1 MPPAARPPAGKFHGS
16 GEGVLVC
23 IMKAFMDKQP
33 LTGKGKTQKWEEV
46 VKALL
51 IEHNMK
57 LSTAGAIEYGEPNHD
72 WELDDD
78 EGGPPH
84 EGDKT
89 DDEVKF
95 VKASRPAAAG
105 SATAEAPAAEE
116 KTAKKRKSAGAGAEK
131 KAPPPPMQASLAAY
145 LDSRRRWPRT
155 STADRRRRARSC
167 RCSWTSR
174 RPS

>member
-57 LSTAGAIEYGEPNHD
+57 LSTAGAIEYVPTTTGSS
-72 WELDDD
+72 
-78 EGGPPH
+78 
-84 EGDKT
+84 T
-89 DDEVKF
+89 TT
-95 VKASRPAAAG
+95 RAG
-105 SATAEAPAAEE
+105 RCTRATRL
-116 KTAKKRKSAGAGAEK
+116 TTR
-131 KAPPPPMQASLAAY
+131 
-145 LDSRRRWPRT
+145 
-155 STADRRRRARSC
+155 
-167 RCSWTSR
+167 
-174 RPS
+174 